1 MPRTRKPVR
10 RGPKRAGMREIER
23 AILSENG
30 ALVQKEAEKQELIGP
45 REARRRYIRLKSS
58 HVPWTCR

>member
-1 MPRTRKPVR
+1 MATGLALQTIRRFSSCKSNTCREPFKPVR

-30 ALVQKEAEKQELIGP
+30 ALVQKEAEK
-45 REARRRYIRLKSS
+45 
-58 HVPWTCR
+58 

>member
-1 MPRTRKPVR
+1 MPPTRKPVR

-30 ALVQKEAEKQELIGP
+30 ALVQKEAEK
-45 REARRRYIRLKSS
+45 
-58 HVPWTCR
+58 